1 MPAAEKT
8 IIINAPASV
17 LYKVITDYEKYSEF
31 LPEVSK
37 VEIVSRTGNVVRAK
51 YTVKLI
57 KTITYVI
64 DLTEIENSSVKWT
77 LVESSIMKS
86 NVGGWT
92 IRDLGDGRCEATYG
106 LDVALKGVFVPASI
120 RTKMTEGTLPSTL
133 EAFKRR
139 AESSR

>member
-8 IIINAPASV
+8 IIIDAPISV
-17 LYKVITDYEKYSEF
+17 LYQVITDYEKYSEF

-37 VEIVSRTGNVVRAK
+37 VEVISRTGNVVRAK

-57 KTITYVI
+57 KTISYVI

-86 NVGGWT
+86 NIGGWT
-92 IRDLGDGRCEATYG
+92 LRDLGDGRCEATYG
-106 LDVALKGVFVPASI
+106 LDVALKGVFVPGSI

-139 AESSR
+139 AESLK